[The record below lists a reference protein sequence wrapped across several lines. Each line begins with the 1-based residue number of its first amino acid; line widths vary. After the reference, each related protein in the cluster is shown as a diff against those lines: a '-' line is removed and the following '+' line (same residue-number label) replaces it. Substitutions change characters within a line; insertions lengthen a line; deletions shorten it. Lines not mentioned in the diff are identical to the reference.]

1 MRKIQFFLSEP
12 HQPILKCWK
21 KLERNTEKK
30 WQLIFFNSREINQG
44 NFHFCFAHLSPLIC
58 KGVNSSYQ
66 FNHLHKRS
74 TEDPH
79 SFSMFTVVY
88 SCRKYLKAACSLEPT
103 VSYSNISN
111 VKEWNKDSLWI
122 FFCFKFSI
130 QQFSVIRK
138 ILFCLCGLIPDAVK
152 LAVKSSL
159 KLPEMRSFLTVRKYS
174 SHVWLHESMAWTTG
188 LVTL

>member
-1 MRKIQFFLSEP
+1 MVSGDWDRLTTLGMFLGNDFADGASVVFELLFIFPRKCGKSSFFLSEP

-103 VSYSNISN
+103 MSYSNISN

-122 FFCFKFSI
+122 FFVLNSASNNF
-130 QQFSVIRK
+130 Q
-138 ILFCLCGLIPDAVK
+138 
-152 LAVKSSL
+152 
-159 KLPEMRSFLTVRKYS
+159 SFEKYYF
-174 SHVWLHESMAWTTG
+174 VC
-188 LVTL
+188 VV